1 LKNKN
6 DGSFIKNR
14 ERYLAKHSFGNWKV
28 KVPGSSFY
36 NVVVVIPALAEYENI
51 KKLLFSLSRNNA
63 KYFND
68 ILILFVVNNTKS
80 AEEKIKTDNLK
91 TIRFFDQLLSKN
103 SEGEDVIETVINSG
117 LNIGYIDAAASGF
130 ELPDKEGGVGLA
142 RKIGMDA
149 SLGFFNSTEESNF
162 IIACLDS
169 DCEVPENYLEEIHK
183 LTDNYSFDAGHVKYE
198 HLIENDETA
207 DAIICY
213 EIFLYYY
220 AAALKYS
227 RSPYAFHTIG
237 STIIC
242 SAEAYIKIG
251 GMNKRKAAEDFYFI
265 EKLSKN
271 YEIKKIDAVSVFPS
285 SRVSFRVPFGTGQ
298 RVGRFLS
305 GARNEYQLYSPES
318 FEVLKKW
325 NSVFFNE
332 NNIDGDFFIKRAKEI
347 SGGLC
352 GFLTENN
359 FAKEWERIVKNSKQ
373 KEQIQKQKK
382 FWFDGFR
389 TLKLVHYLRDS
400 AHPMR
405 PMFDAL
411 EEFFKMNGID
421 FHLKSAGKI
430 PSVEDQK
437 EYLKILRTLA

>member
-14 ERYLAKHSFGNWKV
+14 ERYLAKYSFGNWKAA
-28 KVPGSSFY
+28 VPGSSFY

-51 KKLLFSLSRNNA
+51 KKLLLSLSRNNT
-63 KYFND
+63 KCFND
-68 ILILFVVNNTKS
+68 ILFLFVVNNTKS

-91 TIRFFDQLLSKN
+91 TIHFFDQMLVKN
-103 SEGEDVIETVINSG
+103 SGGESIIETVINSG
-117 LNIGYIDAAASGF
+117 LNIGYINAAASGF

-149 SLGFFNSTEESNF
+149 SLGFFDDKKESNF

-183 LTDNYSFDAGHVKYE
+183 LTNNYSFDAGYVKYE
-198 HLIENDETA
+198 HRLEDVRTA
-207 DAIICY
+207 NAIICY

-220 AAALKYS
+220 VAALKYA

-242 SAEAYIKIG
+242 SAEAYVKIG

-271 YEIKKIDAVSVFPS
+271 YEIKKIDAASVFPS

-305 GARNEYQLYSPES
+305 GTQDEYQLYSPES
-318 FEVLKKW
+318 FRILKEW
-325 NSVFFNE
+325 NSLFFNE
-332 NNIDGDFFIKRAKEI
+332 DNIDGDFFIKRAKEI

-352 GFLTENN
+352 NFLTDNN
-359 FAKEWERIVKNSKQ
+359 FAGEWERIVKNSKQ

-411 EEFFKMNGID
+411 DEFFKMNGIE
-421 FHLKSAGKI
+421 FNLKSGGKI